1 VTSPYSGKTH
11 TTCHNLKGRLDTV
24 KSSNPVLTRLG
35 QAADRGRAAGYGPA
49 GYGQP
54 YPTGPGY
61 PVAPTAAEPMT
72 IDDVVVKT
80 VTLLGVTGISAI
92 AAWNLIPDAL
102 LGAAWIGAALV
113 GLVLGLIISFS
124 RMANPALVVVY
135 AVVEGAFVG
144 LVSKFYQEFAGYRG
158 IVLQAVVATFG
169 VFFIMAFLYR
179 SRVIRATPRFTRGLI
194 AAIAGVFAIMLIN
207 FVLSL
212 FGVNTGLRS
221 NGALGIIFS
230 LVCIVLAALSF
241 ILDFD
246 QIEQGVRMGL
256 PRRYSWTAAFGILVG
271 LIWLYLEIL
280 RLLSFTSSRD

>member
-1 VTSPYSGKTH
+1 
-11 TTCHNLKGRLDTV
+11 V
-24 KSSNPVLTRLG
+24 KSSNPVLSRLG
-35 QAADRGRAAGYGPA
+35 QAAERGRATGYGPA

-54 YPTGPGY
+54 YPTAPGY
-61 PVAPTAAEPMT
+61 SVAPATAEPMT

-80 VTLLGVTGISAI
+80 VMLLGVTGISAI

-102 LGAAWIGAALV
+102 LGAAWIGAAIV

-124 RMANPALVVVY
+124 RIANPALVVAY
-135 AVVEGAFVG
+135 AIVEGGFVG
-144 LVSKFYQEFAGYRG
+144 LVSKYYEEIAGFHG
-158 IVLQAVVATFG
+158 IVLQAVIATFG
-169 VFFIMAFLYR
+169 VFFLMAFLYK
-179 SRVIRATPRFTRGLI
+179 SRAIRATPRFTRGLI
-194 AAIAGVFAIMLIN
+194 AAIAGVFAVMLVN
-207 FVLSL
+207 FVLAL

-230 LVCIVLAALSF
+230 LICIALAALSF

-271 LIWLYLEIL
+271 LIWLYLELL
-280 RLLSFTSSRD
+280 RLLGNLQSRG